1 MLIEAINIHKIYPG
15 PLHVLKG
22 VDLTIEAGEVVAIVG
37 PSGAGKSTLLH
48 ILGGLDAPKEGQVIF
63 NGQDLYGLS
72 DIKRAQTRNSE
83 MGFVF
88 QSYHLLP
95 ELTALENVILPAMI
109 KENSRKTSAIEFAG
123 LKLLEQLGLSSRA
136 SHRPNQLSGGEQQR
150 VAIARALMN
159 GPKVVF
165 CDEPTGNLDSVS
177 GQVVM
182 DTLLRLNQTH
192 GVTVVIVTHDE
203 KIAARTQRTISMK
216 DGLLEHPKEFS
227 AGAIIYK
234 KVKEQTLF
242 LLIYSG
248 RNKVWGFPKGHIEFG
263 ETEKDAALREIK
275 EETGITDLR
284 FIGEFRE
291 EDVYQKM
298 SHREPSKGNFIEK
311 HSVYFLC
318 ETKTEDIKVDFDEIT
333 NFKWLN
339 IHEALSL
346 LTFDRLKRIL
356 KKVEA

>member
-1 MLIEAINIHKIYPG
+1 MLEVRNLRVKYTRAE
-15 PLHVLKG
+15 VLKG
-22 VDLTIEAGEVVAIVG
+22 VSLTVAAGSVVAVLG
-37 PSGAGKSTLLH
+37 SNGAGKSTLLH
-48 ILGGLDAPKEGQVIF
+48 ILGGLDVPKEGQVIF

-72 DIKRAQTRNSE
+72 DNNRAQTRNTE

-136 SHRPNQLSGGEQQR
+136 AHRPNQLSGGEQQR

-192 GVTVVIVTHDE
+192 KAAVVIVTHDD
-203 KIAARTQRTISMK
+203 KIASRTGRIIAMK
-216 DGLLEHPKEFS
+216 DGMLEQLINSMSSPNVLVGDS
-227 AGAIIYK
+227 K
-234 KVKEQTLF
+234 K
-242 LLIYSG
+242 
-248 RNKVWGFPKGHIEFG
+248 N
-263 ETEKDAALREIK
+263 
-275 EETGITDLR
+275 
-284 FIGEFRE
+284 
-291 EDVYQKM
+291 
-298 SHREPSKGNFIEK
+298 
-311 HSVYFLC
+311 
-318 ETKTEDIKVDFDEIT
+318 
-333 NFKWLN
+333 
-339 IHEALSL
+339 
-346 LTFDRLKRIL
+346 
-356 KKVEA
+356 

>member
-1 MLIEAINIHKIYPG
+1 MLIEAINIHKVYPG

-48 ILGGLDAPKEGQVIF
+48 ILGGLDVPKEGQVIF
-63 NGQDLYGLS
+63 EARNLYGLS
-72 DIKRAQTRNSE
+72 DIKRAQVRNSD

-109 KENSRKTSAIEFAG
+109 KKNSGKTSTIEFGG
-123 LKLLEQLGLSSRA
+123 LKLLEQLGLTSRA

-177 GQVVM
+177 GRVVM

-192 GVTVVIVTHDE
+192 RVTVVIVTHDE
-203 KIAARTQRTISMK
+203 KIASRTQRVIAMK
-216 DGLLEHPKEFS
+216 DGLLEQPMVAK
-227 AGAIIYK
+227 
-234 KVKEQTLF
+234 
-242 LLIYSG
+242 
-248 RNKVWGFPKGHIEFG
+248 
-263 ETEKDAALREIK
+263 
-275 EETGITDLR
+275 
-284 FIGEFRE
+284 
-291 EDVYQKM
+291 
-298 SHREPSKGNFIEK
+298 
-311 HSVYFLC
+311 
-318 ETKTEDIKVDFDEIT
+318 
-333 NFKWLN
+333 
-339 IHEALSL
+339 
-346 LTFDRLKRIL
+346 
-356 KKVEA
+356 

>member
-1 MLIEAINIHKIYPG
+1 MLIEAVNIHKIYPG

-22 VDLTIEAGEVVAIVG
+22 VDLTIEAGEVVAIAG

-48 ILGGLDAPKEGQVIF
+48 ILGGLDVPKEGRVIF
-63 NGQDLYGLS
+63 KGQDLYGLS
-72 DIKRAQTRNSE
+72 DIKRAQTRNID

-109 KENSRKTSAIEFAG
+109 KENSRKTSPIEFAG
-123 LKLLEQLGLSSRA
+123 LKLLEQLGLSPRS

-182 DTLLRLNQTH
+182 DTLLGLNQTH

-203 KIAARTQRTISMK
+203 KIASRT
-216 DGLLEHPKEFS
+216 G
-227 AGAIIYK
+227 G
-234 KVKEQTLF
+234 
-242 LLIYSG
+242 
-248 RNKVWGFPKGHIEFG
+248 
-263 ETEKDAALREIK
+263 
-275 EETGITDLR
+275 
-284 FIGEFRE
+284 
-291 EDVYQKM
+291 
-298 SHREPSKGNFIEK
+298 
-311 HSVYFLC
+311 
-318 ETKTEDIKVDFDEIT
+318 
-333 NFKWLN
+333 
-339 IHEALSL
+339 SL
-346 LTFDRLKRIL
+346 P
-356 KKVEA
+356 